1 VTSIDKTC
9 IVALIA
15 SMVMAIT
22 GCAQSPTVADTA
34 PVQWAGTDPLVAADE
49 FIAARAID
57 TANPAWKT
65 QLPRPPRLR
74 FDPNKTYFWFLTTSE
89 GLVKIQLYPETA
101 PYHVSNTIYLTR
113 LGFYDDLTFHRII
126 PQFMAQ
132 GGDPLG
138 NGSGD
143 PGYRFAGEFD
153 DDVTHDGPG
162 IVSTANSGPRT
173 DGSQFFILFKEQPG
187 LDGKHTIFGKVV
199 EGKGT
204 MNMIELQGS
213 QDGKPRKQIDI
224 RRAEIWVE

>member
-1 VTSIDKTC
+1 MTTDRTR
-9 IVALIA
+9 IVAWLSLIVIA
-15 SMVMAIT
+15 VTACSK
-22 GCAQSPTVADTA
+22 SPEVEDVAPA
-34 PVQWAGTDPLVAADE
+34 PWGGADPIFVIDE

-57 TANPAWKT
+57 KTNAGWKT
-65 QLPRPPRLR
+65 QVPRPPRLR
-74 FDPNKTYFWFLTTSE
+74 FDPTKTYYWFLTTSE
-89 GLVKIQLYPETA
+89 GLVKIELYPDTA
-101 PYHVSNTIYLTR
+101 PYHVSNIIYLTR

-138 NGSGD
+138 NGTGD
-143 PGYRFAGEFD
+143 AGYRFAGEFD
-153 DDVTHDGPG
+153 EDVTHDGAG

-187 LDGKHTIFGKVV
+187 LDGKHTIFGRVV

-213 QDGKPRKQIDI
+213 KEGKPRKQIDI

>member
-1 VTSIDKTC
+1 MTIDRTR
-9 IVALIA
+9 IVAWLSLIVIA
-15 SMVMAIT
+15 ATACSK
-22 GCAQSPTVADTA
+22 SPEVEKAPPPVWGGAD
-34 PVQWAGTDPLVAADE
+34 PIVVIDE

-57 TANPAWKT
+57 KSNPDWKT
-65 QLPRPPRLR
+65 NVPRPPRLR
-74 FDPNKTYFWFLTTSE
+74 FDPTRSYYWFLTTSE
-89 GLVKIQLYPETA
+89 GLVKIELYPEPS
-101 PYHVSNTIYLTR
+101 PYHVSNVVYLTR
-113 LGFYDDLTFHRII
+113 LGFYDGLTFHRVI
-126 PQFMAQ
+126 PRFMAQ

-138 NGSGD
+138 NGTGD
-143 PGYRFAGEFD
+143 PGYRLGGEFD
-153 DDVTHDGPG
+153 EDLTHDAAG

-213 QDGKPRKQIDI
+213 KDGTPRKQIEI